1 MDMLLIWLALT
12 AIIGS
17 VAFVAGRKFGVTNV
31 CHSGK
36 VSYGSTWD
44 GRIAV
49 NIILMVNG
57 QPHRFAIR
65 VPKRASEKIAMG
77 ILDRED
83 VEIDGGTTAT
93 SVTPLH

>member
-1 MDMLLIWLALT
+1 MEALIIWLALT
-12 AIIGS
+12 AIIGA
-17 VAFVAGRKFGVTNV
+17 VAFVSGRKFGVKNV

-49 NIILMVNG
+49 NIILTIND
-57 QPHRFAIR
+57 QPHRFAVR
-65 VPKRASEKIAMG
+65 VPKRASEKIAAG

-83 VEIDGGTTAT
+83 VEIDGGTIGD
-93 SVTPLH
+93 SVAPLH